1 MRKGYTLP
9 EILISAGL
17 FSLLL
22 VVLSGSFIAIRKV
35 SLARTRR
42 LESRLPLLQA
52 HEKLAADLTASGA
65 DGIVVGPDLISI
77 CVKNGVTAEGKV
89 DWSTGLVL
97 WSWNASNKAL
107 QVYRLSSDDA
117 RTAGFK
123 GDGVEPLC
131 PKLADLQAYLASA
144 SPSQVYPLQDSK
156 FTLTPE
162 GQVEWDAQARDYGG
176 DPFRLSRT
184 VGFRL

>member
-9 EILISAGL
+9 EILMSAGL

-22 VVLSGSFIAIRKV
+22 VVLSGSFVTIRKV

-52 HEKLAADLTASGA
+52 NEKLAADLNASGA
-65 DGIVVGPDLISI
+65 DGVLVGPDLVSI
-77 CVKNGVTAEGKV
+77 CVKNGVNSVGKV
-89 DWSTGLVL
+89 DWSAGLVL
-97 WSWNASNKAL
+97 WSWNAAGRSL
-107 QVYRLSSDDA
+107 RVYRLDMTAA
-117 RTAGFK
+117 RAAGFN
-123 GDGVEPLC
+123 GDGVEPLV
-131 PKLADLQAYLASA
+131 PKLADLKAYLPTATPA
-144 SPSQVYPLQDSK
+144 QEYPLGNC
-156 FTLTPE
+156 TLELTPQ
-162 GQVEWDAQARDYGG
+162 GQVEWTFEARPYGG